1 MSEHAGENLKGR
13 VKEAIGDLT
22 DDNGLKIE
30 GKLDQASAATKKT
43 FDNVADKLHEIVN
56 PKEGDQA

>member
-43 FDNVADKLHEIVN
+43 IDTAAEKMREIVN